1 MLTSLAAGAG
11 SMARSNPLWPSAP
24 GAILAVA
31 AAAVVGL
38 LLDRF
43 LQTAPTVSLFLCA
56 VLFAAWF
63 GGAGPGLLATGLSI
77 LTFDYYFIP
86 PADSFAAQAAPRL
99 VLFARRLFSWF
110 GSASRK
116 GARRNPC
123 GARATICGRPF
134 KSSKTSTNR
143 CKLRTPIERKRNK
156 AFAKP
161 SESFR

>member
-1 MLTSLAAGAG
+1 
-11 SMARSNPLWPSAP
+11 MARSNPLWPSAP
-24 GAILAVA
+24 GAILRYAVAVLAVA
-31 AAAVVGL
+31 AAVVVGL

-77 LTFDYYFIP
+77 VTFDYYFIL
-86 PADSFAAQAAPRL
+86 PADSFAAQTAPRL
-99 VLFARRLFSWF
+99 VLFAVTALFVVWVSV
-110 GSASRK
+110 
-116 GARRNPC
+116 
-123 GARATICGRPF
+123 ARATICGRPF

-143 CKLRTPIERKRNK
+143 CKPRTPNERKRNK